1 MNTTMKSKTIAVLAP
16 VTVALA
22 LGGCSAQEEAGPD
35 ERKSALRAQAAL
47 DASRENKQQVQDAE
61 LKLIRRCMVQK
72 GFTVFP
78 ADGGTSAPPA
88 ERSYGSPSLET
99 AKKIGYG
106 LDPRRA
112 SDDKTTPADSDAAFD
127 ALPNSRK
134 AAHTLAMYG
143 PDDEQVTYEFGSG
156 KVSIGKTGCMADVR
170 RELYG
175 DLKTYLRLHW
185 IITNTVNSDTGKSVA
200 KDEGVKNALESWS
213 SCMDKA
219 RHSGVDAPDDAREKA
234 SKDYEGLGPG
244 DEKALD
250 KAQVREIDI
259 AVDDATCAQS
269 SKLNQSLSSARAEAA
284 AKVLSEHESEIIAWR
299 DLMSKASGNA
309 QRLLRKS
316 S

>member
-1 MNTTMKSKTIAVLAP
+1 MNTTSKTKTIAVLAP
-16 VTVALA
+16 VTLALA
-22 LGGCSAQEEAGPD
+22 LSGCSTQEEASPD

-78 ADGGTSAPPA
+78 ADGATSAPPS
-88 ERSYGSPSLET
+88 ERSYGSPTLET
-99 AKKIGYG
+99 ARKIGYG

-112 SDDKTTPADSDAAFD
+112 ADGKTASTDSDAFD

-200 KDEGVKNALESWS
+200 KDEGVKNALKSWS

-219 RHSGVDAPDDAREKA
+219 EHPGVEAPDDAREKA
-234 SKDYEGLGPG
+234 SKDYEGLGPN
-244 DEKALD
+244 DEDALD

-269 SKLNQSLSSARAEAA
+269 SKLNQSLSSARAGAA

-299 DLMSKASGNA
+299 DLMGKAADNA
-309 QRLLRKS
+309 QRLLRKNS
-316 S
+316 